1 VKKHNIILIGF
12 MGAGKTTIGR
22 RLSYVV
28 KQPFLDMDQYIE
40 TKEGREIKQIFEK
53 EGEASFRRIE
63 TESLEKIKNDRTNYV
78 ISTGGGL
85 PIQVDNQKIL
95 SEMGLVFYLRVQ
107 PETIFERL
115 QEDTK
120 RPLLQVDDPEKKIRE
135 MLEQRNP
142 IYEQLADYIIDV
154 DEKSFKEILQEIK
167 YILDEDGEKN

>member
-1 VKKHNIILIGF
+1 MKKHNIILIGF